1 MKSFNN
7 ILLIAS
13 LTLLLTACGEESA
26 VSNPDKEYKIKGG
39 FGLTMGKE
47 SKNLTKGYLEDNKAF
62 DFSPEKP
69 NPIFT
74 TYTYSVTPN
83 THLIYG
89 IKLKGPL
96 NLSRKDCKTQRK
108 TLIEETLAHLGESP
122 TFKISDE
129 GNKWKIRENNQREI
143 TIDCERALT
152 ADSLQLVMT
161 YNDTALSKLSYTEW
175 SKHQDDITKPQ

>member
-1 MKSFNN
+1 MNIFKN
-7 ILLIAS
+7 ILFITL
-13 LTLLLTACGEESA
+13 LTCLLTACGEESA

-39 FGLTMGKE
+39 FGLTIGDE
-47 SKNLTKGYLEDNKAF
+47 GKNLTTGYLDDNKAF
-62 DFSPEKP
+62 DFIPEKL
-69 NPIFT
+69 NPIFE

-89 IKLKGPL
+89 IKTKSPL
-96 NLSRKDCKTQRK
+96 NLSREMCKAQRK
-108 TLIEETLAHLGESP
+108 ALIEETLNHLGESA
-122 TFKISDE
+122 TFKISEE